1 MSSTTETSDSSSVS
15 KLAVRG
21 AVWTIIGYGASQT
34 LRFGSNLIL
43 TRLLVPELFGLM
55 ALVYVF
61 ITGLNMF
68 SDVGIGFSII
78 QNKRG
83 DDRNFLNTAWTIQ
96 VIRGLVLWLG
106 CLTLAYPA
114 AQIYAEPRLLWLIPV
129 VGLNTIVA
137 GFNSTAVFTLNRHL
151 RVREMAFY
159 EFSGQLLGTTVIVI
173 WAWINPSIW
182 ALVAGGII
190 TPVYQ
195 LILSYLLNHFV
206 NKDKP
211 NRFLWDKSSAK
222 EILSFGIW
230 IFLSTAM
237 TFFGENA
244 DRLILGKM
252 LGFKML
258 GIYGIAVTFADLPRS
273 VTAALSGKVVMPA
286 ISKIADQSR
295 ATVRLKIARKRRLIL
310 LAISVGLGAL
320 ASFGDLIIKTL
331 YDDRYIEAAW
341 MLPILALGIWPRLL
355 CNTIE
360 PALFAIGKPQ
370 YTTVANISRFT
381 CTAVGIQVGYSMF
394 GLFGS
399 VLGVALNDLC
409 YYLVVLYGLWREEL
423 INIKHDLLATAL
435 LLATIA
441 VLLKLRLLI
450 GIGLPLD
457 SLLQA

>member
-1 MSSTTETSDSSSVS
+1 MSSTTETEKPSVS

-68 SDVGIGFSII
+68 SDVGIGFSIV

-96 VIRGLVLWLG
+96 VARGMVLWLG
-106 CLTLAYPA
+106 CLALAYPVS
-114 AQIYAEPRLLWLIPV
+114 QLYEEPRLLWLIPL

-159 EFSGQLLGTTVIVI
+159 EFSGQLLGTTVIII
-173 WAWINPSIW
+173 WAWVHPSIW

-190 TPVYQ
+190 TPIYQ
-195 LILSYLLNHFV
+195 LILSYFLNHFV

-211 NRFLWDKSSAK
+211 NRFLWDQTAAK

-252 LGFKML
+252 LGFKLL

-273 VTAALSGKVVMPA
+273 ITAALSGKVVMPA

-295 ATVRLKIARKRRLIL
+295 ATVRIKIARKRKLIL
-310 LAISVGLGAL
+310 FVIAVGLAGL
-320 ASFGDLIIKTL
+320 VSFGDLIIETL
-331 YDDRYIEAAW
+331 YDERYEEAAW

-370 YTTVANISRFT
+370 YTTLANISRFT

-394 GLFGS
+394 GLVGA
-399 VLGVALNDLC
+399 VGGVALNDLC
-409 YYLVVLYGLWREEL
+409 YYLVVLLGVWREEL
-423 INIKHDLLATAL
+423 SNIKHDLLATAL

-441 VLLKLRLLI
+441 VLLKIRLLI
-450 GIGLPLD
+450 GVGLPID
-457 SLLQA
+457 ALLQA